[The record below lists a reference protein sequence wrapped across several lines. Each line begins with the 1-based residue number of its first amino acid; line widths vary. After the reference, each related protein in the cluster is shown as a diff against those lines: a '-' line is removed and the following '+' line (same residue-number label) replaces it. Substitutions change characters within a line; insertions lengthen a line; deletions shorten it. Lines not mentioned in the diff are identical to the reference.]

1 MTLTWYGH
9 SCFLLESDEG
19 SAVFDPYAPGSVP
32 GLTLPTLTA
41 DAVFCSHQHADH
53 NYAKGV
59 ALSGKNPAFK
69 ICRLDCF
76 HDDAKGA
83 LRGQNRITVI
93 EAENLRV
100 AHFGDLGHML
110 SDKQLAK
117 LGKIDV
123 LLIPVGGYYTI
134 DAVTAHALA
143 EKIKPRVVIPMH
155 YRGEGFGYDVISLVD
170 DFLKLSNN
178 VRDID
183 DSSVKLPY
191 QEDGVVLHL
200 LKFVQ

>member
-32 GLTLPTLTA
+32 GLTLPALTA
-41 DAVFCSHQHADH
+41 DAAFCSHQHADH

-59 ALSGKNPAFK
+59 ALSGKNPTFK
-69 ICRLDCF
+69 TCQFDCF

-110 SDKQLAK
+110 SDEQLAT

-134 DAVTAHALA
+134 DAVTAHALV

-155 YRGEGFGYDVISLVD
+155 YRGEGFGYDVISPVD

-183 DSSVKLPY
+183 SSSVKLPY